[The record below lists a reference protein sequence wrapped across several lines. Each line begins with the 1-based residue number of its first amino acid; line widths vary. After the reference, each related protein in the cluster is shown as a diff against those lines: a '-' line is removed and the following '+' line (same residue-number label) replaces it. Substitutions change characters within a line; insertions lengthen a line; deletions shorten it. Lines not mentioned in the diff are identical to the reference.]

1 MNRNTNTDHRQKL
14 LLIDSDVQNRKELCA
29 LLADEYRFIEF
40 DSVQEGK
47 AFLEENGAVVAAV
60 LLRPDAASAAE
71 DDFLE
76 YVRGKADFST
86 IPVLMLVDDV
96 IAAEASGR
104 LGHGFVD
111 CIGRPYYPAIIRN
124 RISNAIM
131 LKDSLTFYGIEKMLK
146 ALPSNIYLKDREGRY
161 IFATHYWHHLDHSND
176 PDWTIRGKTDPDIR
190 KDREN
195 AIAAQQK
202 DMEIMETGK
211 GASYTIEINA
221 DGMQEFFDIVK
232 EPIFNDDGDIDGIIG
247 LVHDVTEHEML
258 KREFHR
264 QATTDE
270 LTGLHNRAYFYEYMR
285 ELSKKDLFPVSIIST
300 DCDNLKKINDTY
312 GHMAGDE
319 YLRMSAQLFRSV
331 LPSDCVMFRMGGD
344 EFLLLLPR
352 TTAQQAAEYVAQM
365 KRAEEQFHIGSW
377 QLSISFGIAT
387 LNSREDSLESCI
399 SQSDQEMYREKKE
412 KHRAA
417 RE

>member
-1 MNRNTNTDHRQKL
+1 MKT
-14 LLIDSDVQNRKELCA
+14 LLIIDRDIENHRELCS
-29 LLADEYRFIEF
+29 LLADEYSFIEF
-40 DSVQEGK
+40 DNVRDGK
-47 AFLEENGAVVAAV
+47 SFLAENGAVVAAV
-60 LLRPDAASAAE
+60 LLKPCDPSDDL

-76 YVRGKADFST
+76 YVQRSADFST

-96 IAAEASGR
+96 VAAEASGR

-111 CIGRPYYPAIIRN
+111 CIGRPYYPAVIRN

-146 ALPSNIYLKDREGRY
+146 ALPSNIYLKDKEGRY
-161 IFATHYWHHLDHSND
+161 IFATHYWHHLDHSDD

-190 KDREN
+190 KDKEN
-195 AIAAQQK
+195 AIAAQKK
-202 DMEIMETGK
+202 DMEILENGR
-211 GASYTIEINA
+211 GAAYTIEINA
-221 DGMQEFFDIVK
+221 DGIQEFYDIVK
-232 EPIFNDDGDIDGIIG
+232 EPVFDDAGNVNGIIG
-247 LVHDVTEHEML
+247 LVHDVTEHELL

-270 LTGLHNRAYFYEYMR
+270 LTGLHNRVYFYEYMR
-285 ELSKKDLFPVSIIST
+285 ELPKKDLFPVSLIST

-319 YLRMSAQLFRSV
+319 YLKMSAQLFRKV

-344 EFLLLLPR
+344 EFLLLLPS
-352 TTAQQAAEYVAQM
+352 TDAEQAAEYVSQM
-365 KRAEEQFHIGSW
+365 KQAETQFHIGSW

-387 LNSREDSLESCI
+387 LTGQNDSLEKCL
-399 SQSDQEMYREKKE
+399 SQSDQNMYREKKA
-412 KHRAA
+412 KHGIAK
-417 RE
+417 E

>member
-1 MNRNTNTDHRQKL
+1 MNFSTDTRQSL
-14 LLIDSDVQNRKELCA
+14 LLIDTDARDRQELCS
-29 LLADEYRFIEF
+29 LLSEEYKFIEF
-40 DSVQEGK
+40 DSAREGRV
-47 AFLEENGAVVAAV
+47 FLEENGAAAAAV
-60 LLRPDAASAAE
+60 LLRPGASRGDEDA
-71 DDFLE
+71 FLE
-76 YVRGKADFST
+76 YLQGDADFSA
-86 IPVLMLVDDV
+86 IPVLLLTDGTAVG
-96 IAAEASGR
+96 ELSER
-104 LGHGFVD
+104 LERGFVD
-111 CIGRPYYPAIIRN
+111 CIEKPYCPAVIRN
-124 RISNAIM
+124 RIANAIR
-131 LKDSLTFYGIEKMLK
+131 LKDSITFSEIEKMLK
-146 ALPSNIYLKDREGRY
+146 ALPSNIYLKDKEGRY

-176 PDWTIRGKTDPDIR
+176 PNWTIRGKTDPDIR

-195 AIAAQQK
+195 ALAAQER
-202 DMEIMETGK
+202 DMEIIRTGK

-221 DGMQEFFDIVK
+221 DGIQEFYDIVK
-232 EPIFNDDGDIDGIIG
+232 EPLYDDAGGISGIIG
-247 LVHDVTEHEML
+247 LVHNVTEHEQL

-270 LTGLHNRAYFYEYMR
+270 LTGLHNRVYFYEYMR
-285 ELSKKDLFPVSIIST
+285 ELPKKDLFPVSLIST

-319 YLRMSAQLFRSV
+319 YLRMSAQLFRNE
-331 LPSDCVMFRMGGD
+331 LPSDCLMFRMGGD

-352 TTAQQAAEYVAQM
+352 TTAEQAAEYVAQM
-365 KRAEEQFHIGSW
+365 KQAAAQFRIGSW

-387 LNSREDSLESCI
+387 LNGQEDSLESCI

>member
-1 MNRNTNTDHRQKL
+1 MNIDTSQRKKL
-14 LLIDSDVQNRKELCA
+14 LLIDSDAQNRQELCS
-29 LLADEYRFIEF
+29 LLSDDYSFIEF
-40 DSVQEGK
+40 DSVRSGK

-60 LLRPDAASAAE
+60 LLKPDESSADEA
-71 DDFLE
+71 DFLA

-161 IFATHYWHHLDHSND
+161 IFATHYWHHLDHSDD

-195 AIAAQQK
+195 ALAAQQK
-202 DMEIMETGK
+202 DMEIMETGR
-211 GASYTIEINA
+211 GAAYTIEINA
-221 DGMQEFFDIVK
+221 DGIQEFFDIVK
-232 EPIFNDDGDIDGIIG
+232 EPIFDDAGNIDGIIG
-247 LVHDVTEHEML
+247 LVHNVTEHEML

-270 LTGLHNRAYFYEYMR
+270 LTGLYNRVYFYEYMR
-285 ELSKKDLFPVSIIST
+285 ELPSKDVFPVSLIST

-319 YLRMSAQLFRSV
+319 YLRMSARLFRTV
-331 LPSDCVMFRMGGD
+331 LPPDCVMFRMGGD
-344 EFLLLLPR
+344 EFLLLLPS
-352 TTAQQAAEYVAQM
+352 TTAEQAAEYVARLKQT
-365 KRAEEQFHIGSW
+365 EPQFHVGSW
-377 QLSISFGIAT
+377 QLSVSYGIAT
-387 LNSREDSLESCI
+387 LEGRDDSLEKCL
-399 SQSDQEMYREKKE
+399 SQSDQNMYREKRE
-412 KHRAA
+412 KKKANS
-417 RE
+417 